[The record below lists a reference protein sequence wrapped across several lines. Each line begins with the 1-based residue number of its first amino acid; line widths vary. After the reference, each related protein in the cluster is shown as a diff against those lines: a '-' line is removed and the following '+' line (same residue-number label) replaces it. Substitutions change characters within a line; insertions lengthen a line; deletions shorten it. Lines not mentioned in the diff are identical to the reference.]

1 MSTVGR
7 FLLGLLIGIAV
18 PLGVTLAWT
27 KLSGSEPVIVFHG
40 DVSGEQETI
49 LRSRV
54 ENLIDESENRMSATE
69 IESDIERIG
78 WIADTEV
85 WRTLT
90 NRLHIEIS
98 SKSDGNEANATE
110 ELGLSSNV
118 ESSDDVDDGSLQ
130 VTESTLDSIGN
141 RAREHGDVLENA
153 VRTSEGLRIVLESG
167 TSVLLGTRDLEERMD
182 RFLAVYRK
190 LEGGADVSRLVADA
204 RYDQGVAVAVL
215 GEGEDS
221 SFSNDDEI
229 ASGPLVITHE

>member
-54 ENLIDESENRMSATE
+54 ENLMNESENRISTEE

-98 SKSDGNEANATE
+98 SQPDGNEANTTE
-110 ELGLSSNV
+110 ELGLSSNDGDV
-118 ESSDDVDDGSLQ
+118 GDDVDGALRI
-130 VTESTLDSIGN
+130 TESTLDSIGN
-141 RAREHGDVLENA
+141 RASEHGDVLENA

-190 LEGGADVSRLVADA
+190 LGGDTDLSRLVADA

-215 GEGEDS
+215 DEGEDS

>member
-118 ESSDDVDDGSLQ
+118 ESSDDVDDGALR

>member
-27 KLSGSEPVIVFHG
+27 KLSGSELVIVFHG

-54 ENLIDESENRMSATE
+54 ENLINESENRMSSTE

-78 WIADTEV
+78 WIADTKV

-98 SKSDGNEANATE
+98 GQSDGNEANTTE
-110 ELGLSSNV
+110 ELGLDSRV
-118 ESSDDVDDGSLQ
+118 GDVDDVADGAPRI
-130 VTESTLDSIGN
+130 TESTLDSIGN

-182 RFLAVYRK
+182 RFLAVYRN
-190 LEGGADVSRLVADA
+190 LEGEVDMSRLVADA

-215 GEGEDS
+215 VEGEDS
-221 SFSNDDEI
+221 SFSNDEEI